1 MAGDKSRIFVFS
13 VDIIY
18 ILIDA
23 NLRMIF
29 VLKKI
34 KCYANVNK
42 LLRLF
47 ALYIQCKFIIL
58 RKFYNN

>member
-47 ALYIQCKFIIL
+47 ALYI
-58 RKFYNN
+58 